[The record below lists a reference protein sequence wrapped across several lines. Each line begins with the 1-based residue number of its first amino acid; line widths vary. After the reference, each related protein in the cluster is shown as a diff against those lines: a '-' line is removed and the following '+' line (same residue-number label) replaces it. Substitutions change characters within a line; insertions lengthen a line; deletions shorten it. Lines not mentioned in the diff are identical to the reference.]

1 MMAELPDRSAGHA
14 DEPAERQVSEAHIV
28 AGLRSGSIKSL
39 SDAYDR
45 YGDLIY
51 GVGYS
56 LLREQADAED
66 LVHDVF
72 VGLRRAIITYE
83 GRGSFEGW
91 IKRVA
96 TRTALMVLRQHRL
109 RQQSLLRNADRL
121 KRQAPLPLV
130 EHIDLDEALRRLSPD
145 HRSVFVLKEM
155 HGYAH
160 EEIASMEGIS
170 VSAAKVRLHRAR
182 RQLRKLLGDE

>member
-1 MMAELPDRSAGHA
+1 MAELPDRSVARA
-14 DEPAERQVSEAHIV
+14 AEAVEKQVAEAEIV
-28 AGLRSGSIKSL
+28 AGLRTGSIKSL

-56 LLREQADAED
+56 LLRERADAED

-72 VGLRRAIITYE
+72 VGLRRAITTYE

-91 IKRVA
+91 IRRIA
-96 TRTALMVLRQHRL
+96 TRTALMVLRQRRL
-109 RQQSLLRNADRL
+109 REQSLLKNADRL
-121 KRQAPLPLV
+121 TRRAAPLV
-130 EHIDLDEALRRLSPD
+130 VDQMDLDGALRQLSPD
-145 HRSVFVLKEM
+145 HRAVFVLKEI

-160 EEIASMEGIS
+160 EEIATMVGIS

-182 RQLRKLLGDE
+182 RTLRTLLGDD